1 MMAAEVT
8 LFCSA
13 KVSGLMAMAR
23 SSTHGLREAGEAE
36 RSCHGEDGSTGVTGV
51 RLTMTTLAMA
61 SGYPMVRTLAS

>member
-36 RSCHGEDGSTGVTGV
+36 RSCHGEDGSTGVRV

-61 SGYPMVRTLAS
+61 RYPMVRTLAS

>member
-23 SSTHGLREAGEAE
+23 SSTHGLRAGEAE
-36 RSCHGEDGSTGVTGV
+36 RSCHGGEDGSTGVTGV
-51 RLTMTTLAMA
+51 LLTMTTLAMA
-61 SGYPMVRTLAS
+61 RYQMVRTLAS